1 VLLPTGEELIKFSCL
16 SAVFTRVGIGNNVK
30 MTTDSQFDDRS
41 QLQDH
46 KDLPDGSAKHTN
58 ESTGAAM
65 DMVKR
70 DRFELLSAYL
80 DGEVTAAERKQVEQ
94 WLADDPTVQRL
105 YARLLKLRQ
114 GIRTI
119 PVPEP
124 QQSLEETVEQVMAR
138 LRRRSRLVWFGGG
151 AAVAACV
158 LGALSGLLG
167 GESRL
172 PQMAQKQPIQQAQS
186 AIPTPGVVSSPL
198 MVAINNPVIPI
209 PKTAKSSGENPLNQM
224 EPQSQDVDQDLNIES
239 DIN

>member
-80 DGEVTAAERKQVEQ
+80 DGEVTAAERRQVEE
-94 WLADDPTVQRL
+94 WLADDPTVQTL
-105 YARLLKLRQ
+105 YARLLTLRQ
-114 GIRTI
+114 GLRTL
-119 PVPEP
+119 PVPQP
-124 QQSLEETVEQVMAR
+124 QQPVEETVEQVLAR
-138 LRRRSRLVWFGGG
+138 LGRRSRLVWVGSG
-151 AAVAACV
+151 AAIAACV
-158 LGALSGLLG
+158 IGAVSGLQLG
-167 GESRL
+167 GESRV
-172 PQMAQKQPIQQAQS
+172 PQLATQSQPTQ
-186 AIPTPGVVSSPL
+186 PTPTSVTPSPL

-209 PKTAKSSGENPLNQM
+209 PKAAEATPENPVNKVQPL
-224 EPQSQDVDQDLNIES
+224 PQDIEN

>member
-1 VLLPTGEELIKFSCL
+1 
-16 SAVFTRVGIGNNVK
+16 